1 MFPASGQRHVSG
13 PAGGRSLH
21 QAAVLCN
28 CGPCLGTPLRALSV
42 HSTLRRGLPQEH
54 PQRPVCWFVTT
65 HSLQSRNHLV
75 MYQKSGTISDQDRRT
90 TKPGGNPDPVELLI
104 GSGVGQILTEH
115 PRSKKWIAKQIFIGP
130 VAYVTRNSGYNIL
143 VILVLLYEG

>member
-13 PAGGRSLH
+13 PAGGRCLH

-54 PQRPVCWFVTT
+54 PQRPVCRFVNTQ
-65 HSLQSRNHLV
+65 SLLSQNTLV
-75 MYQKSGTISDQDRRT
+75 IYYKSGTTSDQDRRN
-90 TKPGGNPDPVELLI
+90 TKPGGNPDPVELI
-104 GSGVGQILTEH
+104 SGSGVGQTLTEH
-115 PRSKKWIAKQIFIGP
+115 PRSKKGGEKQIFIGL
-130 VAYVTRNSGYNIL
+130 VAYVTRNSGYNI
-143 VILVLLYEG
+143 ILVLLYI

>member
-13 PAGGRSLH
+13 PAGGRSLY

-54 PQRPVCWFVTT
+54 PQRPVCRFVNT
-65 HSLQSRNHLV
+65 HSLALV
-75 MYQKSGTISDQDRRT
+75 LVVLEIWDRRN
-90 TKPGGNPDPVELLI
+90 TKPGGNPDPVEL
-104 GSGVGQILTEH
+104 
-115 PRSKKWIAKQIFIGP
+115 P
-130 VAYVTRNSGYNIL
+130 YL
-143 VILVLLYEG
+143 VDLGLDRF